1 MPFPKS
7 FDDPAYDAAD
17 TAAAAKVGIDPILLQ
32 SVRKVGE
39 RSNADQVSE
48 KGAITPYQ
56 FIPETRAA
64 ILKKYGIDVTLN
76 PENAALGA
84 GYLIK
89 EGLERNGG
97 KAQEAIAEYHG
108 GLDRAQHGPINKA
121 YVSRV
126 MDATQDSFL
135 EQLANDIKN
144 APATPKAAAQEVDDA
159 TVAESPKLTA
169 DAVKDDPLLD
179 LATSIRDEPSTGAKV
194 QDFFTGELRKT
205 PETEAA
211 EDWTQL
217 PESLNNY
224 GWKGWK
230 TAVGT
235 TFASPAEAAKVIKS
249 NFPEVEV
256 RQDAKGNYIIK
267 SAENGKDYAIKPGF
281 KVSDIPRA
289 VGSVAAFSRIAAIP
303 SIVGQ
308 AMGAAGVQAAIEGSQ
323 ALTGGEFNP
332 EEVGIAGAVGG
343 LVPAVSRVG
352 GAVASRLG
360 AGKAAGAADDVAQA
374 APSPAAAPARA
385 AGEPVVVPEVVPPAS
400 PSAARAAQDELDSA
414 RPPSPPGTQPYP
426 MPNGLLRSVD
436 DRTDG
441 LTAIVPDDG
450 MTIVHGSGNPKLT
463 AEDIQIIRT
472 AGQKQG
478 KKGRVYGGLYG
489 TAQQD
494 ADQAAGYAGMGGGT
508 PTLYDVA
515 IKPGT
520 KVLNKNGDVTRLSE
534 SYIDDLEKQGYGLVT
549 GKDPRGRTEFAVI
562 SKDAIE
568 DFSPRQ
574 AAAQA
579 APVEAAAQAAPVE
592 AVAESAPAPTP
603 TPGPAESVATAAP
616 QLGQSELA
624 ALTREAA
631 GTGRAATRAQK
642 ILAEQAAPDAA
653 TVKSAERLGI
663 ADNLQADHVTTNQEF
678 RELSQ
683 AIKSVPGSSARAQE
697 LEGLRVVAK
706 RADDLVEELGGTH
719 DLSTLS
725 QNIKNGMVATGDQ
738 LEEQANQLYRQIR
751 EAIPTETR
759 AAAPK
764 VLEFIQGR
772 ANAMGGVENLST
784 LEKSIVKK
792 LSPKTVTT
800 TEKVPA
806 RAGVTSASTRKVD
819 TTLEPRYALVDDV
832 RQTIGNAAR
841 ARGPFSDADTG
852 LAKKL
857 YSLITEDQDA
867 AAGLYGMAEI
877 SSAAKAAVRTRKALE
892 NDTVALFGKNL
903 GNSLVGNLAAGTKAL
918 AAGDT
923 AKFLKVLNAVPKDQR
938 QEVVASAL
946 NYAFGKSAKSGDM
959 SFHAYARWFEGLQK
973 NKQAYTAVMSN
984 LPPSARESL
993 HDLYKV
999 SNGISLSSKERIVT
1013 GRLNAITKELEGADT
1028 AMERVYDV
1036 VKKVAGTAALEG
1048 ASSAVGLPGAG
1059 LAAGLMNA
1067 LKTKT
1072 PVMQAADKLL
1082 SSPEFI
1088 AMARASATSQGPKAA
1103 TVKRLAASKQMAKFF
1118 KEAGSPPEMRD
1129 HEKWLMSLFQSSNQ
1143 TKK

>member
-17 TAAAAKVGIDPILLQ
+17 AAAAAKVGIDPILLQ

-48 KGAITPYQ
+48 KDATTPYQ

-89 EGLERNGG
+89 EGLDRNGG
-97 KAQEAIAEYHG
+97 KAREAIAEYHG
-108 GLDRAQHGPINKA
+108 GLDRSQHGPINKA
-121 YVSRV
+121 YVNRV
-126 MDATQDSFL
+126 LGVTQDSFL
-135 EQLANDIKN
+135 EQMANDIKN
-144 APATPKAAAQEVDDA
+144 APAPPKAATQEADNA
-159 TVAESPKLTA
+159 TTAESPKTTA
-169 DAVKDDPLLD
+169 DAVENDPLLD
-179 LATSIRDEPSTGAKV
+179 LATTIRDEPSTGAKV

-360 AGKAAGAADDVAQA
+360 AGKVAGAADDVAKA
-374 APSPAAAPARA
+374 APPPAAAPARA
-385 AGEPVVVPEVVPPAS
+385 AGEPVAVPEVVPPAN
-400 PSAARAAQDELDSA
+400 PVQARAAQADVSAASAAPGAKEAAPVWTWRSDGEVHPVDLIDETFTSPVNGREYQRILYQGKSTYVPKDEL
-414 RPPSPPGTQPYP
+414 SPPGAP
-426 MPNGLLRSVD
+426 
-436 DRTDG
+436 
-441 LTAIVPDDG
+441 A
-450 MTIVHGSGNPKLT
+450 
-463 AEDIQIIRT
+463 
-472 AGQKQG
+472 
-478 KKGRVYGGLYG
+478 
-489 TAQQD
+489 
-494 ADQAAGYAGMGGGT
+494 
-508 PTLYDVA
+508 
-515 IKPGT
+515 
-520 KVLNKNGDVTRLSE
+520 
-534 SYIDDLEKQGYGLVT
+534 
-549 GKDPRGRTEFAVI
+549 
-562 SKDAIE
+562 
-568 DFSPRQ
+568 Q

-579 APVEAAAQAAPVE
+579 APVEAAVQAAPVE

-603 TPGPAESVATAAP
+603 TPSAAESAATAAP

-624 ALTREAA
+624 ALTKEAA

-642 ILAEQAAPDAA
+642 ILAEQAAPDMA
-653 TVKSAERLGI
+653 TVKSAERRGI

-683 AIKSVPGSSARAQE
+683 AIKSVPGSAARAQE
-697 LEGLRVVAK
+697 LEGLKVVAK

-725 QNIKNGMVATGDQ
+725 QNIKNSMVATKDQ

-800 TEKVPA
+800 TEKIPA

-903 GNSLVGNLAAGTKAL
+903 GNSLVGNLAGGTKAL

-984 LPPSARESL
+984 LPPSARQSL

-1088 AMARASATSQGPKAA
+1088 AMARASATSEGPKAA
-1103 TVKRLAASKQMAKFF
+1103 TVKRLAASKRMRQFF

>member
-17 TAAAAKVGIDPILLQ
+17 VSAAAKVGIDPILLQ
-32 SVRKVGE
+32 SVRKTGE
-39 RSNADQVSE
+39 RSNADQVSS
-48 KGAITPYQ
+48 KGATTPYQ

-84 GYLIK
+84 GYLLK
-89 EGLERNGG
+89 EGMDRNGG
-97 KAQEAIAEYHG
+97 SATEAVAEYHG
-108 GLDRAQHGPINKA
+108 GLDRSQHGPINKA
-121 YVSRV
+121 YVKRV

-135 EQLANDIKN
+135 EQMITDIKN
-144 APATPKAAAQEVDDA
+144 KPQAPAVQGQEVDDA
-159 TVAESPKLTA
+159 TVAETPAVTA
-169 DAVKDDPLLD
+169 DAVDDDPMFA
-179 LATSIRDEPSTGAKV
+179 LAKSIKDEPTTGAKV
-194 QDFFTGELRKT
+194 QDFFTGDLRKT

-256 RQDAKGNYIIK
+256 RQDDKGNYIIK

-289 VGSVAAFSRIAAIP
+289 VGSLAAFSRIAAIP

-332 EEVGIAGAVGG
+332 GEVAIAGA
-343 LVPAVSRVG
+343 LG
-352 GAVASRLG
+352 GAIPAASRLAG
-360 AGKAAGAADDVAQA
+360 AAAAKLGVGKAADAAEEVAQA
-374 APSPAAAPARA
+374 APNPAAAPARA
-385 AGEPVVVPEVVPPAS
+385 AGEPVVVPEVVPPAN
-400 PSAARAAQDELDSA
+400 PAQARAAQSEMAASA
-414 RPPSPPGTQPYP
+414 PATEAAEAPWMMRVGEKDFPVEVLPATHTGPDGTVYQ
-426 MPNGLLRSVD
+426 
-436 DRTDG
+436 
-441 LTAIVPDDG
+441 
-450 MTIVHGSGNPKLT
+450 
-463 AEDIQIIRT
+463 
-472 AGQKQG
+472 
-478 KKGRVYGGLYG
+478 RVV
-489 TAQQD
+489 
-494 ADQAAGYAGMGGGT
+494 YAGKEQFVPSNTLT
-508 PTLYDVA
+508 PPA
-515 IKPGT
+515 ISAPAE
-520 KVLNKNGDVTRLSE
+520 V
-534 SYIDDLEKQGYGLVT
+534 
-549 GKDPRGRTEFAVI
+549 
-562 SKDAIE
+562 
-568 DFSPRQ
+568 
-574 AAAQA
+574 AAQA
-579 APVEAAAQAAPVE
+579 APVEAAAQASPAE
-592 AVAESAPAPTP
+592 AVAQNAPVAPP
-603 TPGPAESVATAAP
+603 TPGAAESAATAAP
-616 QLGQSELA
+616 QLGQGELS
-624 ALTREAA
+624 ALTKEAA

-642 ILAEQAAPDAA
+642 ILAEEAAPDAETIKA
-653 TVKSAERLGI
+653 AERLGI
-663 ADNLQADHVTTNQEF
+663 ADNLQADHVTTNQTF
-678 RELSQ
+678 RELAQ
-683 AIKSVPGSSARAQE
+683 AVKSVPGSAGRAQE
-697 LEGLRVVAK
+697 LEGLQVVAK

-725 QNIKNGMVATGDQ
+725 QNVKNSMVATGDQ
-738 LEEQANQLYRQIR
+738 LEEQANKLYRQIR

-772 ANAMGGVENLST
+772 AKAMGGVENLST

-792 LSPKTVTT
+792 LSPKTITT
-800 TEKVPA
+800 TEKIPA
-806 RAGVTSASTRKVD
+806 RAGVTSASSRKIE

-857 YSLITEDQDA
+857 YSLITTDQDA
-867 AAGLYGMAEI
+867 AAAVHGMAEV

-903 GNSLVGNLAAGTKAL
+903 GNSLVGNLAGGMKNL

-923 AKFLKVLNAVPKDQR
+923 AKFMKVLNAVPKDQR

-946 NYAFGKSAKSGDM
+946 NYAFGKSAKAGDM

-973 NKQAYTAVMSN
+973 NKQAYNAVMAN
-984 LPPSARESL
+984 LPASARQSL

-1036 VKKVAGTAALEG
+1036 AKKVAGTAALEG

-1059 LAAGLMNA
+1059 LAAGLMSA

-1082 SSPEFI
+1082 ASPEFI
-1088 AMARASATSQGPKAA
+1088 AMARASTTGEAPKAA
-1103 TVKRLAASKQMAKFF
+1103 VVKRLAASKRMQQFF

>member
-17 TAAAAKVGIDPILLQ
+17 ASAAAKVGIDPILLQ
-32 SVRKVGE
+32 SVRRVGE

-76 PENAALGA
+76 PDNAALGA
-84 GYLIK
+84 GYLLK
-89 EGLERNGG
+89 EGMDRNGG
-97 KAQEAIAEYHG
+97 SATEAVAEYHG

-121 YVSRV
+121 YVKRV

-135 EQLANDIKN
+135 EQMINDIKN
-144 APATPKAAAQEVDDA
+144 KPQTDAVQRQEVDDA
-159 TVAESPKLTA
+159 TVAESPKVTA
-169 DAVKDDPLLD
+169 DAVDDDPIFA
-179 LATSIRDEPSTGAKV
+179 LAKSIKDEPSTGAKI

-205 PETEAA
+205 PESEAA

-256 RQDAKGNYIIK
+256 RQDDKGNYIIK

-281 KVSDIPRA
+281 RVSDIPRA

-332 EEVGIAGAVGG
+332 AEVGIAGALGG
-343 LVPAVSRVG
+343 LIPAASRVG

-360 AGKAAGAADDVAQA
+360 AGKVAGAAEDAAQA

-385 AGEPVVVPEVVPPAS
+385 AGEPVTVPEVVPPAN
-400 PSAARAAQDELDSA
+400 PAQARAAQAEMA
-414 RPPSPPGTQPYP
+414 APAPAPSPAAAAPATEAAEAPW
-426 MPNGLLRSVD
+426 LLRVGD
-436 DRTDG
+436 KDVPVEVLPVTHTGPDG
-441 LTAIVPDDG
+441 TVY
-450 MTIVHGSGNPKLT
+450 
-463 AEDIQIIRT
+463 Q
-472 AGQKQG
+472 
-478 KKGRVYGGLYG
+478 RVV
-489 TAQQD
+489 
-494 ADQAAGYAGMGGGT
+494 YAGKEQFVPSNTLT
-508 PTLYDVA
+508 PPAVVA
-515 IKPGT
+515 P
-520 KVLNKNGDVTRLSE
+520 VE
-534 SYIDDLEKQGYGLVT
+534 
-549 GKDPRGRTEFAVI
+549 
-562 SKDAIE
+562 
-568 DFSPRQ
+568 

-579 APVEAAAQAAPVE
+579 APVEAAAQAAPAE
-592 AVAESAPAPTP
+592 AVAQNAPTPTP

-624 ALTREAA
+624 ALTKEAA

-683 AIKSVPGSSARAQE
+683 AIKSVPGSAARAQE

-725 QNIKNGMVATGDQ
+725 QNIKNNMVATGDQ
-738 LEEQANQLYRQIR
+738 LEEQANKLYRQIR
-751 EAIPTETR
+751 EAIPAETR
-759 AAAPK
+759 AGAPK

-772 ANAMGGVENLST
+772 AKAMGGVENLST

-800 TEKVPA
+800 TEKIPA
-806 RAGVTSASTRKVD
+806 RAGVTSASSRKME

-857 YSLITEDQDA
+857 YSLITADQDA
-867 AAGLYGMAEI
+867 AAGVHGMAEV

-903 GNSLVGNLAAGTKAL
+903 GNSLVGNLAGGTKAL

-938 QEVVASAL
+938 REVVASAL

-984 LPPSARESL
+984 LPASARESL

-1036 VKKVAGTAALEG
+1036 VKKVAGTTALEG
-1048 ASSAVGLPGAG
+1048 ASSAIGLPGAG

-1082 SSPEFI
+1082 ASPEFI
-1088 AMARASATSQGPKAA
+1088 AMARASATSEGPKAA
-1103 TVKRLAASKQMAKFF
+1103 TVKRLAASKRMAKFF